1 MSSKRL
7 KIVMNEQKPRKQQ
20 QYADSSIS
28 DKAFKRAIIWFG
40 IYCTLFCIG
49 VAFVVNLDNAYMP

>member
-1 MSSKRL
+1 
-7 KIVMNEQKPRKQQ
+7 MNEQKPRKQQ